1 MKCTV
6 TGEPY
11 TIFGYKGKQVR
22 DNIHSY
28 DLVNAFYHFYQNPR
42 IGEVYNIG
50 GGRFSNCSM
59 LEAVQICEEI
69 ADIKLDWTYSES
81 SRSGD
86 HIWWISNVD
95 RFKSHY
101 PGWDFKYNVRE
112 ILEQIH
118 TKMVERYHE
127 T

>member
-11 TIFGYKGKQVR
+11 SIFGYKGKQVR

-28 DLVNAFYHFYQNPR
+28 DLVNAFHHFYQNPR

-59 LEAVQICEEI
+59 LEAVQLCEEI
-69 ADIKLDWTYSES
+69 ADKKLDWTYSES
-81 SRSGD
+81 NRSGD
-86 HIWWISNVD
+86 HIWWISDVD
-95 RFKSHY
+95 RLKSHY
-101 PGWDFKYNVRE
+101 PGWDFKYKVRD

-118 TKMVERYHE
+118 TKMVERIHE